1 MDDEL
6 GNLYDVHYDGSRI
19 FSWVAE
25 IFGLSVD
32 LVIVFLCTLCTWPYF
47 IGRCRQKH
55 NMTSST
61 ILNVPNVLMLW
72 TNDFWVISKITS
84 GSGFVS
90 IIEKKN
96 NDNNTK
102 ISNLQSSRFFLWD
115 TKKICLIAKFTIIQ
129 RDFFVVNN
137 FKD

>member
-102 ISNLQSSRFFLWD
+102 ISNLQSSRFFFMRYEKNLFD
-115 TKKICLIAKFTIIQ
+115 CKVHDYTKGFLCCEQF
-129 RDFFVVNN
+129 
-137 FKD
+137 